1 MQNSDV
7 LLDQLLAN
15 VTIQVEPF
23 AICLVNTGWRLN
35 LPGPPEVLLHF
46 VLEGQGTLRNSRDE
60 AFAIGPSWLAVIP
73 RNVKHSLECGPEIS
87 SLVQIDAAMLP
98 EGQVH
103 VFTAGPGD
111 SPDLQVACGL
121 INVTYGDSL
130 SLFHH
135 LDEVLVAD
143 LSAYPQAR
151 TAFESL
157 LAEQR
162 SPSAGSG
169 PLTQALMSQCLVY
182 LMRHLSAQED
192 QPLTWLSAL
201 QDPTLAPALDAML
214 NRPEAPHTVASLAD
228 TSAMSRTVF
237 AERFNAAFGSGP
249 MHFLHDLR
257 LRRAAHILHQANDY
271 SLDQIARR
279 VGFTSR
285 SHFSQAFKEH
295 FRISP
300 AAFRKAR
307 IV

>member
-1 MQNSDV
+1 M
-7 LLDQLLAN
+7 
-15 VTIQVEPF
+15 
-23 AICLVNTGWRLN
+23 
-35 LPGPPEVLLHF
+35 
-46 VLEGQGTLRNSRDE
+46 
-60 AFAIGPSWLAVIP
+60 
-73 RNVKHSLECGPEIS
+73 
-87 SLVQIDAAMLP
+87 
-98 EGQVH
+98 
-103 VFTAGPGD
+103 
-111 SPDLQVACGL
+111 
-121 INVTYGDSL
+121 TYGDSL

>member
-1 MQNSDV
+1 
-7 LLDQLLAN
+7 
-15 VTIQVEPF
+15 
-23 AICLVNTGWRLN
+23 
-35 LPGPPEVLLHF
+35 
-46 VLEGQGTLRNSRDE
+46 
-60 AFAIGPSWLAVIP
+60 
-73 RNVKHSLECGPEIS
+73 
-87 SLVQIDAAMLP
+87 MLP

-103 VFTAGPGD
+103 VFTAGPGY

-162 SPSAGSG
+162 SPAAGSG
-169 PLTQALMSQCLVY
+169 
-182 LMRHLSAQED
+182 
-192 QPLTWLSAL
+192 PLTWLSAL